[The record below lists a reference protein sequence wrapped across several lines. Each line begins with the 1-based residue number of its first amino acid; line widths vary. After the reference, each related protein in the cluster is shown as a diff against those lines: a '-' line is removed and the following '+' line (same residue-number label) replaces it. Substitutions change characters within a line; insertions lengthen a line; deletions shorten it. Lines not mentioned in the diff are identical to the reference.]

1 MSQKDNLIKAAN
13 VFKILADPT
22 RLRMIRLLA
31 SNMEDKL
38 CVIDLAKKLGITQ
51 PAASQHLK
59 ILKSANLLYTK
70 TERPRIYY
78 YLNLIELRKQKENLD
93 DLFALAFTKCSK
105 GGQCQD
111 CPFLDLCDVS
121 KT

>member
-1 MSQKDNLIKAAN
+1 MSNPKHLNKAAE
-13 VFKILADPT
+13 VFKVLSDPT

-38 CVIDLAKKLGITQ
+38 CVIDLAKKLKISQ

-59 ILKSANLLYTK
+59 VLKNVDLVYTK

-78 YLNLIELRKQKENLD
+78 YLNLIELRNQKKNLD
-93 DLFALAFTKCSK
+93 NLFDLAFTKCSQE
-105 GGQCQD
+105 GQCQD
-111 CPFLDLCDVS
+111 CPFLADCDVS
-121 KT
+121 HT

>member
-1 MSQKDNLIKAAN
+1 MSNPKHLNKAAE
-13 VFKILADPT
+13 VFKVLSDPT

-38 CVIDLAKKLGITQ
+38 CVIDLAKKLKISQ

-59 ILKSANLLYTK
+59 VLKNVDLVYTK

-78 YLNLIELRKQKENLD
+78 YLNLIELRNQKKNLD
-93 DLFALAFTKCSK
+93 NFKKVNVKIVLS
-105 GGQCQD
+105 
-111 CPFLDLCDVS
+111 
-121 KT
+121 